1 MASLAVTG
9 NSAINMTS
17 PTVNCDRDQDQS
29 YKHDISYCDRD
40 QSYKHDISY
49 RDLEQRYISY
59 RHRMVQKRAKTHGGV
74 PATPTK
80 TSQGRLKKT

>member
-17 PTVNCDRDQDQS
+17 PTV
-29 YKHDISYCDRD
+29 HCDRD

-49 RDLEQRYISY
+49 RDLERRYISY

-80 TSQGRLKKT
+80 ASQGRLRKT